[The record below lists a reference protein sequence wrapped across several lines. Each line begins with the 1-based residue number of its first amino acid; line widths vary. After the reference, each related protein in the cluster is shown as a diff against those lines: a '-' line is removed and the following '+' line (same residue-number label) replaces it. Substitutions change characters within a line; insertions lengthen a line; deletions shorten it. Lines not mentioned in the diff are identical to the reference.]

1 MSDVRYWLWLSLKIA
16 PGSSATDLILQHFSY
31 DAKAVFKAGH
41 KELEKISGLKN
52 DLIDALLDKSL
63 DETKDI
69 YSWCM
74 TQNVGLLAY
83 DSPLYPERLRSI
95 PHPPLLLYYKG
106 KLPEF
111 DKHLCIATVGTRR
124 ITEYGRREG
133 YIISRDLALSGAIIV
148 SGMAR
153 GIDSI
158 CHRGALDAGGHTI
171 AVLGCGI
178 NRIYPPENGPLM
190 DEIMLT
196 GTVLTEYKPDT
207 APIGSHFPVRNRIIS
222 GLCQGTLVVE
232 ADDKSGAM
240 ITARTASQQGRD
252 LFALPGKVD
261 EMNSQGT
268 NSLIQDGAKMVTSA
282 RDILVEYEFYY
293 PTTIRT
299 DNLPTFLPRFIT
311 NPHEREQ
318 VMRATKVLAGQSGK
332 SSASSAPATEETTTP
347 QNPSAVKLASPKKK
361 SKKKSAPQITPLDED
376 DFSLQELPTRTVETE
391 VSPSAETEIPAFIGK
406 IQADVLKL
414 MPIGKKI
421 TADDIA
427 KQGIDVAAILSAMT
441 MLEVGGLVR
450 SHPGGL
456 YERLK

>member
-16 PGSSATDLILQHFSY
+16 PGSAATDLVLQHFSY
-31 DAKAVFKAGH
+31 DAKEVFKANQ
-41 KELEKISGLKN
+41 KELERVPGLKN
-52 DLIDALLDKSL
+52 EVIDALLDKSL
-63 DETKDI
+63 EETKDI

-95 PHPPLLLYYKG
+95 PHPPILLYYKG
-106 KLPEF
+106 KLPDF
-111 DKHLCIATVGTRR
+111 DKYLCIATVGTRK
-124 ITEYGRREG
+124 ITEYGKREG
-133 YIISRDLALSGAIIV
+133 YIISRDLSLAGAIVV

-153 GIDSI
+153 GIDSV

-190 DEIMLT
+190 DEIILS
-196 GTVLTEYKPDT
+196 GTVMTEFKPDT
-207 APIGSHFPVRNRIIS
+207 PPIGTNFPIRNRIIS

-232 ADDKSGAM
+232 ADEKSGAL

-261 EMNSQGT
+261 EKNSQGT

-311 NPHEREQ
+311 SPFQREKVQ
-318 VMRATKVLAGQSGK
+318 KATKVLTEQVNEEIEPLSF
-332 SSASSAPATEETTTP
+332 SDDDNSQAPTM
-347 QNPSAVKLASPKKK
+347 SVASPKKK
-361 SKKKSAPQITPLDED
+361 SKKVRSPKETDTDIEPRVSEAPIKTD
-376 DFSLQELPTRTVETE
+376 DVPD
-391 VSPSAETEIPAFIGK
+391 EIPAFIGK
-406 IQADVLKL
+406 IQADILRL
-414 MPIGKKI
+414 MPVGQKVS
-421 TADDIA
+421 ADDIA
-427 KQGIDVAAILSAMT
+427 KKGADVSAVLSALT

-450 SHPGGL
+450 SHPGSL

>member
-16 PGSSATDLILQHFSY
+16 PGSSSTDLILQHFSY
-31 DAKAVFKAGH
+31 DAKEVFKANR
-41 KELEKISGLKN
+41 KELERIPGLKN
-52 DLIDALLDKSL
+52 DLIDALLEKSL

-111 DKHLCIATVGTRR
+111 DKHLCIAAVGTRR

-133 YIISRDLALSGAIIV
+133 YMISRDLALSGAIIV

-207 APIGSHFPVRNRIIS
+207 PPIGSHFPVRNRIIS

-240 ITARTASQQGRD
+240 ITARTAGQQGRD

-261 EMNSQGT
+261 EKNSQGT
-268 NSLIQDGAKMVTSA
+268 NSLIQDGAKMVTTA

-311 NPHEREQ
+311 SPHQREQ
-318 VMRATKVLAGQSGK
+318 VMRATKVLTNQSPK
-332 SSASSAPATEETTTP
+332 DSDAKNEPAK
-347 QNPSAVKLASPKKK
+347 QNPSSVKVASPKK
-361 SKKKSAPQITPLDED
+361 SKKQSIPEIEPIEDELVD
-376 DFSLQELPTRTVETE
+376 LREEPANVPPRELPTD
-391 VSPSAETEIPAFIGK
+391 AETPAYIGK
-406 IQADVLKL
+406 IQADIIQL
-414 MPIGKKI
+414 MPVGEKI

-427 KQGIDVAAILSAMT
+427 KKGIDVATILSALT
-441 MLEVGGLVR
+441 LLELGGLVR

>member
-1 MSDVRYWLWLSLKIA
+1 MSDVRYWLWLSLKLA
-16 PGSSATDLILQHFSY
+16 PGSAVIDQILQHFSY
-31 DAKAVFKAGH
+31 DAKEVFKASQ
-41 KELEKISGLKN
+41 KELERVPGLK
-52 DLIDALLDKSL
+52 DEQIDVLLDKSL

-106 KLPEF
+106 KLPDF
-111 DKHLCIATVGTRR
+111 DKYLCIATVGTRR
-124 ITEYGRREG
+124 ITEYGKREG
-133 YIISRDLALSGAIIV
+133 YMISRDLALAGAIVV

-153 GIDSI
+153 GIDSV
-158 CHRGALDAGGHTI
+158 CHRGALDASGHTI

-190 DEIMLT
+190 DEIILS
-196 GTVLTEYKPDT
+196 GTVMTEYKPDT
-207 APIGSHFPVRNRIIS
+207 PPIGSNFPIRNRIIS

-232 ADDKSGAM
+232 ADEKSGAM
-240 ITARTASQQGRD
+240 ITARTAGQQGRD

-268 NSLIQDGAKMVTSA
+268 NALIQDGAKMVTSA

-299 DNLPTFLPRFIT
+299 DNLPAFLPRFII
-311 NPHEREQ
+311 NPFQRQ
-318 VMRATKVLAGQSGK
+318 KVNKATKILSKQADADSSKDGK
-332 SSASSAPATEETTTP
+332 SHLPEVTVSSPVTATIKPT
-347 QNPSAVKLASPKKK
+347 A
-361 SKKKSAPQITPLDED
+361 SKKKGKKVVLPEITPLDDDDELLPRED
-376 DFSLQELPTRTVETE
+376 PPISLTDDP
-391 VSPSAETEIPAFIGK
+391 AEIPAFIGK
-406 IQADVLKL
+406 IQADVLRL
-414 MPIGKKI
+414 MPVGEKI
-421 TADDIA
+421 SADDIA
-427 KQGIDVAAILSAMT
+427 KKGAEVSTVLSALT

-450 SHPGGL
+450 SLPGGL